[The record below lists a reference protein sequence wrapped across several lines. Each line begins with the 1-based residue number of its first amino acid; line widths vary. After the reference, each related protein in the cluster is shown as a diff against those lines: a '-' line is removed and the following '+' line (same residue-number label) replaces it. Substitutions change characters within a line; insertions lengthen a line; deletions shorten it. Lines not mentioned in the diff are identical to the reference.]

1 MKNNLLTEIKHIK
14 SLMGIN
20 EDTNDECEEKLE
32 NDGYVVYNPKEQKG
46 SVTACAG
53 KKKIK
58 CVKKW
63 MDDNGVSEDDMEI
76 GSFKNVCYL
85 ITRSNDKITME
96 GEELVNQTWIFWEN
110 GDLSHINTFSEK
122 QIPDAAKP
130 NEIFGQYRYQGKFVC
145 DGTDLKSENMRYI
158 GVYNVSDYTKLIKGK
173 NIEIKLSDGTKAM
186 VNTLLKTNDT
196 LNKTKLGL

>member
-20 EDTNDECEEKLE
+20 EDTNDECEDQLE

-46 SVTACAG
+46 SVSACGG

-85 ITRSNDKITME
+85 ITRSSDKITIE
-96 GEELVNQTWIFWEN
+96 GEELVDQTWIFWEN

-122 QIPDAAKP
+122 QIPDPTKP
-130 NEIFGQYRYQGKFVC
+130 NEIFGQFRFQGKFVC
-145 DGTDLKSENMRYI
+145 DETDLKWENMKYS
-158 GVYNVSDYTKLIKGK
+158 GVYNVSDYTNLIKK
-173 NIEIKLSDGTKAM
+173 DFKMKPSNEKLSRARS
-186 VNTLLKTNDT
+186 TNDT
-196 LNKTKLGL
+196 FNKTKLGL